1 MSDAAAAVVVG
12 VRQRR
17 IDVVYASSPHLLT
30 GLAGYVV
37 ARLRRVAFVLEVRD
51 LWPRILVDMGRL
63 RSTSVTYRMLRRLEL
78 FLHRHADQI
87 VVLAE
92 GSADAIRSDCSDPP
106 PITFIPN
113 GSDAPMFRVVANRT
127 ALRNRYGMTGLTFV
141 YAGAHGP
148 ANGLDLG
155 LDAAENVQADVP
167 DVEFMLVGDGAEKAT
182 LMNDA
187 ERRGLANVR
196 FLRAILKSEMPE
208 LLAAADVGLHTLAD
222 VPLFRFGVSPN
233 KLFDYMAAGLP
244 VVQTAPAKFRRSYGM
259 PVPA

>member
-1 MSDAAAAVVVG
+1 MARYVLVLNHFAVPSGHAGGTRHVELFDQLAGDWQYSLVGADRSAFTGNRAHTSTGAYRAVRTTPYRGNSIGRIVNWMSYAAAAVVVG

-78 FLHRHADQI
+78 FLYRHADQI

-148 ANGLDLG
+148 ANGLDLV

-167 DVEFMLVGDGAEKAT
+167 DVEFMLVGDGAG
-182 LMNDA
+182 
-187 ERRGLANVR
+187 RRP
-196 FLRAILKSEMPE
+196 S
-208 LLAAADVGLHTLAD
+208 
-222 VPLFRFGVSPN
+222 
-233 KLFDYMAAGLP
+233 
-244 VVQTAPAKFRRSYGM
+244 
-259 PVPA
+259 

>member
-1 MSDAAAAVVVG
+1 
-12 VRQRR
+12 
-17 IDVVYASSPHLLT
+17 
-30 GLAGYVV
+30 
-37 ARLRRVAFVLEVRD
+37 
-51 LWPRILVDMGRL
+51 
-63 RSTSVTYRMLRRLEL
+63 
-78 FLHRHADQI
+78 
-87 VVLAE
+87 
-92 GSADAIRSDCSDPP
+92 
-106 PITFIPN
+106 
-113 GSDAPMFRVVANRT
+113 MFRVVANRT

-148 ANGLDLG
+148 ANGLDLV

-196 FLRAILKSEMPE
+196 FLRSIPKSEMPE

-244 VVQTAPAKFRRSYGM
+244 VVTNCPGEVEEIVRDASAGLAVQPDQLERAVREIAAASNEQRVEWGRSGRDFITKHRSRDVIAAQLSALLDRM
-259 PVPA
+259 VTP